1 MELLMKF
8 QTDSEKETEAVGEK
22 LGRLLK
28 PGDIVTLNGEL
39 GAGKTCFTS
48 GAAKA
53 LGIRDYITSPTFT
66 IVNEYRS
73 GESLLYHFDLYRIA
87 SYEEL
92 LDIMTPC
99 CSSNGRNA
107 CRKSKNITSRE
118 LRMSGSRGVMIFR
131 RRGVKSRSGGMRNEA
146 SCAGYVL

>member
-53 LGIRDYITSPTFT
+53 LGIRDYITSLP
-66 IVNEYRS
+66 S
-73 GESLLYHFDLYRIA
+73 
-87 SYEEL
+87 
-92 LDIMTPC
+92 
-99 CSSNGRNA
+99 
-107 CRKSKNITSRE
+107 
-118 LRMSGSRGVMIFR
+118 
-131 RRGVKSRSGGMRNEA
+131 
-146 SCAGYVL
+146 

>member
-53 LGIRDYITSPTFT
+53 LGIRDYINSPTFT

-92 LDIMTPC
+92 LDIGFEEYAEHDAVLFIEWAERVPEIKKYYKQ
-99 CSSNGRNA
+99 R
-107 CRKSKNITSRE
+107 ITDVGLSR
-118 LRMSGSRGVMIFR
+118 RDDISPTR
-131 RRGVKSRSGGMRNEA
+131 REIEIRRYAE
-146 SCAGYVL
+146 